1 MIISVTKQAPGTSCL
16 VSFELQDKRGSW
28 ITYRAEEITDTRGV
42 FSLELDPKSSKEF
55 EEWLK
60 IKREEN
66 DKLNK
71 RSEGK

>member
-28 ITYRAEEITDTRGV
+28 ITYRSEEITDTRGV

>member
-42 FSLELDPKSSKEF
+42 FSLELNPKSSKEF

>member
-66 DKLNK
+66 ERINK